1 MILRAGKF
9 TSMPVR
15 SISSNGPM
23 RKPQVS
29 RITASTWLGLAL
41 PSCMMRSPSV
51 PIAVPPRLTRKPGVS
66 PTTTGT
72 RVWRLPSA
80 TMASTTHCAVSAARI
95 TSTSFISGTGLK

>member
-23 RKPQVS
+23 RKPQLS
-29 RITASTWLGLAL
+29 RITASICDGVAL
-41 PSCMMRSPSV
+41 PSCMMRKPSV
-51 PIAVPPRLTRKPGVS
+51 PMAVPPRLTRKPGVS

-80 TMASTTHCAVSAARI
+80 TMASTVACEVSAARM

>member
-1 MILRAGKF
+1 M
-9 TSMPVR
+9 
-15 SISSNGPM
+15 
-23 RKPQVS
+23 
-29 RITASTWLGLAL
+29 
-41 PSCMMRSPSV
+41 

-80 TMASTTHCAVSAARI
+80 TMASITHGAVSAARI